1 MRDFLVNKRQF
12 YRYTPLSLSLFAT
25 GGVYYVNDA
34 GQCAQIFNVDGPVL
48 TLLHYD
54 EKNILITVTE
64 SMLLTQHFITPEG
77 EAREVLKVRW

>member
-1 MRDFLVNKRQF
+1 MRDIFVNKRQF
-12 YRYTPLSLSLFAT
+12 YQYTLLFLFAT

-77 EAREVLKVRW
+77 EAREVLKVCWW